1 MSIKSTGFT
10 SFEIHSILI
19 KIELKILCA
28 YNVIRSTRWLEINYK
43 IWDITTEENVLCV
56 KVRKKIS
63 KFFYFHIFIF
73 NFFQTNDP
81 SVAINLILI
90 LREAIQAKTSWRGS
104 TLVQIL
110 KVNATEAVGKLLVR
124 VHKMQIM
131 QHQPLADHILIC
143 MFWILSALAT
153 KGKKSYSDFNISY
166 TQKIL

>member
-1 MSIKSTGFT
+1 MSRYERNSYIF
-10 SFEIHSILI
+10 FQFSISI
-19 KIELKILCA
+19 
-28 YNVIRSTRWLEINYK
+28 
-43 IWDITTEENVLCV
+43 
-56 KVRKKIS
+56 
-63 KFFYFHIFIF
+63 
-73 NFFQTNDP
+73 FQTNDP

-110 KVNATEAVGKLLVR
+110 KVNATEAIGKLLVR

-153 KGKKSYSDFNISY
+153 KGKKPFTSKLKYFWH
-166 TQKIL
+166 QILYKSFVLCKYKTEKDQDYMRFWRK

>member
-1 MSIKSTGFT
+1 MSRYERNSYYIFQ
-10 SFEIHSILI
+10 FSISI
-19 KIELKILCA
+19 
-28 YNVIRSTRWLEINYK
+28 
-43 IWDITTEENVLCV
+43 
-56 KVRKKIS
+56 
-63 KFFYFHIFIF
+63 
-73 NFFQTNDP
+73 FQTNDP

-110 KVNATEAVGKLLVR
+110 KVNATEAIGKLLVR

-153 KGKKSYSDFNISY
+153 KGKKIFHFKAKYFWHRIFYKSFIICKCKKEKDLDYMRY
-166 TQKIL
+166 WRK

>member
-10 SFEIHSILI
+10 SFKIHSILI

-28 YNVIRSTRWLEINYK
+28 YNVIRSRRWLEINYK
-43 IWDITTEENVLCV
+43 KGGYWIWDITTEENVLCV
-56 KVRKKIS
+56 KVRKKNS
-63 KFFYFHIFIF
+63 NFFYFHIFIF

-153 KGKKSYSDFNISY
+153 KGKK
-166 TQKIL
+166 ILFRLQHFL

>member
-1 MSIKSTGFT
+1 MHLIV
-10 SFEIHSILI
+10 I
-19 KIELKILCA
+19 KIEFEILLLQ
-28 YNVIRSTRWLEINYK
+28 RKNYIK
-43 IWDITTEENVLCV
+43 NWTSNI
-56 KVRKKIS
+56 KKIRYYVGS
-63 KFFYFHIFIF
+63 KCYICQGTREIPTTFFQFSISI
-73 NFFQTNDP
+73 FQTNDP

-110 KVNATEAVGKLLVR
+110 KVNATEAIGKLLVR

-153 KGKKSYSDFNISY
+153 KGKKIFHF
-166 TQKIL
+166 KIKGLLTSNLL

>member
-1 MSIKSTGFT
+1 MHLIV
-10 SFEIHSILI
+10 I
-19 KIELKILCA
+19 KIEFEILLLQ
-28 YNVIRSTRWLEINYK
+28 RKNYIK
-43 IWDITTEENVLCV
+43 NWTSNI
-56 KVRKKIS
+56 KKIRNYVGS
-63 KFFYFHIFIF
+63 KCYICQGTGEIPTTFFQFSISI
-73 NFFQTNDP
+73 FQTNDP

-110 KVNATEAVGKLLVR
+110 KVNATEAIGKLLVR

-153 KGKKSYSDFNISY
+153 KGKKPFTSKLKYF
-166 TQKIL
+166 

>member
-1 MSIKSTGFT
+1 MIRYFT
-10 SFEIHSILI
+10 SEVNII
-19 KIELKILCA
+19 
-28 YNVIRSTRWLEINYK
+28 Y
-43 IWDITTEENVLCV
+43 V
-56 KVRKKIS
+56 KVQEKFLQHFFQFSIS
-63 KFFYFHIFIF
+63 I
-73 NFFQTNDP
+73 FQTNDP

-110 KVNATEAVGKLLVR
+110 KVNATEAIGKLLVR

-153 KGKKSYSDFNISY
+153 KGKKPFTSKLKYF
-166 TQKIL
+166 

>member
-1 MSIKSTGFT
+1 MSRYERNSYIF
-10 SFEIHSILI
+10 FQFSISI
-19 KIELKILCA
+19 
-28 YNVIRSTRWLEINYK
+28 
-43 IWDITTEENVLCV
+43 
-56 KVRKKIS
+56 
-63 KFFYFHIFIF
+63 
-73 NFFQTNDP
+73 FQTNDP

-110 KVNATEAVGKLLVR
+110 KVNATEAIGKLLVR

-153 KGKKSYSDFNISY
+153 KGKKPFTSKLKYFWH
-166 TQKIL
+166 QILYKSFVLCKYKTEKDQDYMRCWRK

>member
-1 MSIKSTGFT
+1 MHLIV
-10 SFEIHSILI
+10 I
-19 KIELKILCA
+19 KIEFEILLLQ
-28 YNVIRSTRWLEINYK
+28 RKNYIK
-43 IWDITTEENVLCV
+43 NWTSNI
-56 KVRKKIS
+56 KKIRYYVGS
-63 KFFYFHIFIF
+63 KYYICQGTREIPTTFFQFSISI
-73 NFFQTNDP
+73 FQTNDP

-110 KVNATEAVGKLLVR
+110 KVNATEAIGKLLVR

-153 KGKKSYSDFNISY
+153 KGKKPFTSKLNYF
-166 TQKIL
+166 

>member
-1 MSIKSTGFT
+1 MSRYESNF
-10 SFEIHSILI
+10 
-19 KIELKILCA
+19 
-28 YNVIRSTRWLEINYK
+28 
-43 IWDITTEENVLCV
+43 
-56 KVRKKIS
+56 KKIS
-63 KFFYFHIFIF
+63 ISI
-73 NFFQTNDP
+73 FQTNDP

-153 KGKKSYSDFNISY
+153 KGKKTITSTANDIKSFQGRLFCNIRKKTS
-166 TQKIL
+166 TRI

>member
-1 MSIKSTGFT
+1 MLYMSRY
-10 SFEIHSILI
+10 ERN
-19 KIELKILCA
+19 A
-28 YNVIRSTRWLEINYK
+28 YNFFQFS
-43 IWDITTEENVLCV
+43 
-56 KVRKKIS
+56 IS
-63 KFFYFHIFIF
+63 I
-73 NFFQTNDP
+73 FQTNDP

-110 KVNATEAVGKLLVR
+110 KVNATEAIGKLLVR

-153 KGKKSYSDFNISY
+153 KGKKPLTSKS
-166 TQKIL
+166 K

>member
-1 MSIKSTGFT
+1 MHLIV
-10 SFEIHSILI
+10 I
-19 KIELKILCA
+19 KIEFEILLLQ
-28 YNVIRSTRWLEINYK
+28 RKNYIK
-43 IWDITTEENVLCV
+43 NWTSNI
-56 KVRKKIS
+56 KKIRYYVGS
-63 KFFYFHIFIF
+63 KYYICQGTREIPTTFFQFSISI
-73 NFFQTNDP
+73 FQTNDP

-110 KVNATEAVGKLLVR
+110 KVNATEAIGKLLVR

-153 KGKKSYSDFNISY
+153 KGKESFTSKSKYF
-166 TQKIL
+166 

>member
-1 MSIKSTGFT
+1 MSRYERNSYIF
-10 SFEIHSILI
+10 FQFSISI
-19 KIELKILCA
+19 
-28 YNVIRSTRWLEINYK
+28 
-43 IWDITTEENVLCV
+43 
-56 KVRKKIS
+56 
-63 KFFYFHIFIF
+63 
-73 NFFQTNDP
+73 FQTNDP

-110 KVNATEAVGKLLVR
+110 KVNATEAIGKLLVR

-153 KGKKSYSDFNISY
+153 KGKKPFTSKSKYFWH
-166 TQKIL
+166 QILYKSFVLCKYKTEKDQDYMRFWRK

>member
-1 MSIKSTGFT
+1 MSRYERNSYIIFQ
-10 SFEIHSILI
+10 FSISI
-19 KIELKILCA
+19 
-28 YNVIRSTRWLEINYK
+28 
-43 IWDITTEENVLCV
+43 
-56 KVRKKIS
+56 
-63 KFFYFHIFIF
+63 
-73 NFFQTNDP
+73 FQTNDP

-110 KVNATEAVGKLLVR
+110 MFNATEAIGKLLVR

-153 KGKKSYSDFNISY
+153 KGKKPFTSKLKYFWH
-166 TQKIL
+166 QILYKSFVLCKYKTEKDQDYMRCWRK

>member
-1 MSIKSTGFT
+1 MSRYERNSYIIFQ
-10 SFEIHSILI
+10 FSISI
-19 KIELKILCA
+19 
-28 YNVIRSTRWLEINYK
+28 
-43 IWDITTEENVLCV
+43 
-56 KVRKKIS
+56 
-63 KFFYFHIFIF
+63 
-73 NFFQTNDP
+73 FQTNDP

-110 KVNATEAVGKLLVR
+110 KVNATEAIGKLLVR

-153 KGKKSYSDFNISY
+153 KGKKPLTSKSKYFWHQIFYESFIICKCKNEKDPDY
-166 TQKIL
+166 MKYWRK

>member
-1 MSIKSTGFT
+1 MSRYERNSYIIFQ
-10 SFEIHSILI
+10 FSISI
-19 KIELKILCA
+19 
-28 YNVIRSTRWLEINYK
+28 
-43 IWDITTEENVLCV
+43 
-56 KVRKKIS
+56 
-63 KFFYFHIFIF
+63 
-73 NFFQTNDP
+73 FQTNDP

-110 KVNATEAVGKLLVR
+110 KVNATEAIGKLLVR

-153 KGKKSYSDFNISY
+153 KGKKPFTSKLKYFWH
-166 TQKIL
+166 QILYKSFVLCKYKTEKDQDYMRFWRK